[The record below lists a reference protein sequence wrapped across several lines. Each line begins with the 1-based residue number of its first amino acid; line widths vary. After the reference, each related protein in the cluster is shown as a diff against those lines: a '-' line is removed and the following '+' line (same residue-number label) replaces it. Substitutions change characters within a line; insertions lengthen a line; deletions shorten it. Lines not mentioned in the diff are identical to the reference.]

1 MRNLESNYLEKMKNE
16 KIANQL
22 LVMTIQSFNRLNEV
36 AIKNNMRNCISSR
49 EFTEKLI
56 EFCQLWIQSDTLDH
70 VSIAVL
76 INELG
81 KIEREQTNVIK
92 GRNNMNKSE
101 NQTFFHYLIQNHSD
115 KILQNMHKYNV
126 KQLLLIT
133 SGFGSY
139 FIDRHSIRRSS
150 KELQDIM
157 LAISTQIVKL
167 VTEKK
172 ETVTFYQLT
181 SIYWSYQYFF
191 LDLKDQFG
199 PFEQFMKMFLQ
210 SLIMPNQD
218 HGIPFN
224 MELDLRNSIKLAKT
238 ISILD
243 RDQSKY
249 PIFWTQFQKIISSQ
263 SAASNRVVSLSE
275 IASLAYVLT

>member
-126 KQLLLIT
+126 K
-133 SGFGSY
+133 
-139 FIDRHSIRRSS
+139 
-150 KELQDIM
+150 
-157 LAISTQIVKL
+157 
-167 VTEKK
+167 
-172 ETVTFYQLT
+172 
-181 SIYWSYQYFF
+181 
-191 LDLKDQFG
+191 
-199 PFEQFMKMFLQ
+199 
-210 SLIMPNQD
+210 
-218 HGIPFN
+218 
-224 MELDLRNSIKLAKT
+224 
-238 ISILD
+238 
-243 RDQSKY
+243 
-249 PIFWTQFQKIISSQ
+249 
-263 SAASNRVVSLSE
+263 
-275 IASLAYVLT
+275 

>member
-115 KILQNMHKYNV
+115 KILQNMHKYN
-126 KQLLLIT
+126 
-133 SGFGSY
+133 
-139 FIDRHSIRRSS
+139 
-150 KELQDIM
+150 
-157 LAISTQIVKL
+157 
-167 VTEKK
+167 
-172 ETVTFYQLT
+172 
-181 SIYWSYQYFF
+181 
-191 LDLKDQFG
+191 
-199 PFEQFMKMFLQ
+199 
-210 SLIMPNQD
+210 
-218 HGIPFN
+218 
-224 MELDLRNSIKLAKT
+224 IK
-238 ISILD
+238 
-243 RDQSKY
+243 
-249 PIFWTQFQKIISSQ
+249 
-263 SAASNRVVSLSE
+263 
-275 IASLAYVLT
+275 

>member
-70 VSIAVL
+70 VSLAVL

-126 KQLLLIT
+126 K
-133 SGFGSY
+133 
-139 FIDRHSIRRSS
+139 
-150 KELQDIM
+150 
-157 LAISTQIVKL
+157 
-167 VTEKK
+167 
-172 ETVTFYQLT
+172 
-181 SIYWSYQYFF
+181 
-191 LDLKDQFG
+191 
-199 PFEQFMKMFLQ
+199 
-210 SLIMPNQD
+210 
-218 HGIPFN
+218 
-224 MELDLRNSIKLAKT
+224 
-238 ISILD
+238 
-243 RDQSKY
+243 
-249 PIFWTQFQKIISSQ
+249 
-263 SAASNRVVSLSE
+263 
-275 IASLAYVLT
+275 